1 MARKDEKLPD
11 VLREGLDLVFV
22 GTAAGRKSAELRA
35 YYAHPGNR
43 FWRVIHEVGI
53 TPRLLSPHEYP
64 DMLSLSIGFT
74 DMSKIGV
81 GNDSDIAPEHFD
93 VKRFEKSI
101 KRYKPRAI
109 AFTSKKAASVWSGK
123 PTGKI
128 KPGHQPSIPD
138 FPEVFVMCSPSG
150 LATGYW
156 SLEPWQELAKWL
168 KTLPK
173 AG

>member
-1 MARKDEKLPD
+1 MKKDEKLPD
-11 VLREGLDLVFV
+11 VLGPNLDLVFV

-64 DMLSLSIGFT
+64 EMLSLGIGFT
-74 DMSKIGV
+74 DMSKVGV
-81 GNDSDIAPEHFD
+81 GNDSDIKRHQFD
-93 VKRFEKSI
+93 VPRFEARMKEM
-101 KRYKPRAI
+101 RPRAI

-123 PTGKI
+123 STGKI
-128 KPGHQPSIPD
+128 ALGRQAPIPD
-138 FPEVFVMCSPSG
+138 FPQVFVMCSPSG

-156 SLEPWQELAKWL
+156 SLDPWRELARWL
-168 KTLPK
+168 KTSRSS
-173 AG
+173 G